1 MWCNGVPRLLKLAY
15 LAAGCSVVFVVW
27 GVSRQATPRAPT
39 LHERWVDVIRDLP
52 PIVPGPRVVKTDRIV
67 PNSYRPDFSWVVG
80 GEIPIPIDKPRIVET
95 QRIVKPPI
103 IEKPKP
109 PIIEKPQKK
118 VTPDICS
125 AHRMRKVYN
134 QNGKTWRCR
143 K

>member
-1 MWCNGVPRLLKLAY
+1 MLKLAY
-15 LAAGCSVVFVVW
+15 LAAGCSAVFVAW
-27 GVSRQATPRAPT
+27 GISRQTPPRPPT

-67 PNSYRPDFSWVVG
+67 PNSYRPDFSWVTEVV
-80 GEIPIPIDKPRIVET
+80 EIPIPPAKPRIVE
-95 QRIVKPPI
+95 KPRI
-103 IEKPKP
+103 IEPQ
-109 PIIEKPQKK
+109 IIEKPQKK
-118 VTPDICS
+118 VTSDICS